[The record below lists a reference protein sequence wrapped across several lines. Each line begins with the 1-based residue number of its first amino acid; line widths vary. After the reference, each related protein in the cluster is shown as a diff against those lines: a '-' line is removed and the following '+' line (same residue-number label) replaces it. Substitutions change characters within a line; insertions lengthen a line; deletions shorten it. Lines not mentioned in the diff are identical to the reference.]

1 MRLIRLTPERKLAL
15 LLALMSVLI
24 IPTALLSPMG
34 GDQGVFSLIGKL
46 IGDGALPYRDIW
58 DIKGPLVYYL
68 YALGQLVTPQ
78 KMLGTLCLDVGLF
91 ALAFYNLYRLVAP
104 KGQTATALLA
114 GIIMLAGGSFDYLR
128 AGQPDSW
135 CGYLCVILA
144 CQLAQLTPH
153 RLTRTAILCGLA
165 IGLMCL
171 IKPTYALLIGAVAV
185 VFYYSSPS
193 LRTLLK
199 PATAFSVAFLAPVL
213 GMIGYLFACEAGDS
227 VVQIGLS
234 YLAAHR
240 YAYDLTFFSYAFIFF
255 SGPTG
260 LSLLMLILGSVY
272 GLVLMARAEKKQAL
286 SFAAISL
293 ALLLAYLVQA
303 KHMIYQLTP
312 LLLVCSLPAAY
323 VLTDQ
328 SRFGEK
334 GSIARFFIN
343 SLLSFALLLLGLSY
357 YQPFLRIIPECLGD
371 ATSPAC
377 LDNFTQEKFSASQHY
392 EMAEVISHHSTAQDK
407 LFIWGYDAGL
417 YLQANR
423 KPASRFIY
431 SYPLLIAPA
440 QNIPILL
447 DDLEKN
453 TPALVVIQKTDSNPV
468 TDPKPLAQALK
479 EGWRSSAQTLQDS
492 PALSAYIQK
501 NYRPLYENEA
511 YILLHKR

>member
-272 GLVLMARAEKKQAL
+272 GLVLMARAEKKTGSELCSHLSGLAAGLSCSSQAHDL
-286 SFAAISL
+286 PAHALAAGLFFARRLCSDRSKPLRREGQYCAFF
-293 ALLLAYLVQA
+293 
-303 KHMIYQLTP
+303 YQLPAQLCTP
-312 LLLVCSLPAAY
+312 SFGFKLLPALPANHPRMSGGCY
-323 VLTDQ
+323 
-328 SRFGEK
+328 F
-334 GSIARFFIN
+334 
-343 SLLSFALLLLGLSY
+343 
-357 YQPFLRIIPECLGD
+357 PCL
-371 ATSPAC
+371 P
-377 LDNFTQEKFSASQHY
+377 
-392 EMAEVISHHSTAQDK
+392 
-407 LFIWGYDAGL
+407 
-417 YLQANR
+417 
-423 KPASRFIY
+423 
-431 SYPLLIAPA
+431 
-440 QNIPILL
+440 
-447 DDLEKN
+447 
-453 TPALVVIQKTDSNPV
+453 
-468 TDPKPLAQALK
+468 
-479 EGWRSSAQTLQDS
+479 
-492 PALSAYIQK
+492 
-501 NYRPLYENEA
+501 
-511 YILLHKR
+511 